1 MIKISNSIL
10 EYIDPYIII
19 YPTLSNIISRSL
31 VLVNPEW
38 GSKLPFIHLW
48 PEMTG
53 NKVPVA
59 CFSGMASLIQLRD
72 WLAVS
77 DPHYLEENSNVLPGY
92 KQNKDVLSWLNYL
105 HLVAVSAI
113 LWISGRTVLF
123 FTKDHEM
130 GVLVSGDQR

>member
-1 MIKISNSIL
+1 M
-10 EYIDPYIII
+10 
-19 YPTLSNIISRSL
+19 
-31 VLVNPEW
+31 NPEW

>member
-1 MIKISNSIL
+1 M
-10 EYIDPYIII
+10 
-19 YPTLSNIISRSL
+19 
-31 VLVNPEW
+31 NPEW
-38 GSKLPFIHLW
+38 GSKLPFHLW

-113 LWISGRTVLF
+113 LWISVGAW
-123 FTKDHEM
+123 
-130 GVLVSGDQR
+130 

>member
-113 LWISGRTVLF
+113 LWISVGAW
-123 FTKDHEM
+123 
-130 GVLVSGDQR
+130 